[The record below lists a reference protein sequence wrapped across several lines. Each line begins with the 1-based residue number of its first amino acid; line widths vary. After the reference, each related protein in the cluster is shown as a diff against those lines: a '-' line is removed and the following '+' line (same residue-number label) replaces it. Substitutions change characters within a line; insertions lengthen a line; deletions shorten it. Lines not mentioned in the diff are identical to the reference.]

1 MQDRNDVVLLT
12 YAELGDRLAIKPAS
26 AKRLAQRR
34 KWHRVIGNDGSA
46 RIHVPLDAIP
56 RLVTDDDLPDRPGV
70 IISDGDDKVS
80 PPHISELAKKISY
93 LEGLVEGLQKQVE
106 AEKDVASSERQRANA
121 AEARAQ
127 DISIDREAWKR
138 QAQRSIWSRLFG
150 SD

>member
-1 MQDRNDVVLLT
+1 MQDRNDVVVLT

-34 KWHRVIGNDGSA
+34 KWHRVIGNDGAA
-46 RIHVPLDAIP
+46 RIHVPLDVIP
-56 RLVTDDDLPDRPGV
+56 QSVTSNDPPDRPRV
-70 IISDGDDKVS
+70 IASDSDDKMS
-80 PPHISELAKKISY
+80 PPADLRGKILY
-93 LEGLVEGLQKQVE
+93 LEGLIEGLQKQIE
-106 AEKDVASSERQRANA
+106 AEKNVASSERQRANA

-127 DISIDREAWKR
+127 DIFTDREAWKR